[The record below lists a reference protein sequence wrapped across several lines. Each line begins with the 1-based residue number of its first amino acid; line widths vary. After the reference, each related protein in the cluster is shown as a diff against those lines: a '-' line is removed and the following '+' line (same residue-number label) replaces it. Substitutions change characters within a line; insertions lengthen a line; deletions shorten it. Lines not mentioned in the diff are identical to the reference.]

1 MRGDYNMTDRLLAR
15 PARGC
20 ALVLAAALLCAPA
33 AAGAQRS
40 NISVELHANKNVT
53 AASLGLPEFPL
64 ARAYTNSG
72 NESPVD
78 LGFTF
83 GDVHFRVLVSK
94 YLTAASPRQVFDFY
108 RKPLARYGDVLE
120 CDHGEPVGRLK
131 ITRAGL
137 TCSDSV
143 GGEHSRINGGSDS
156 SHELRSGSPDLFR
169 IVALDTP
176 HADSTQFTLLLI
188 ELPKSSGSDGTSK

>member
-1 MRGDYNMTDRLLAR
+1 MIDRLPASSALA
-15 PARGC
+15 AKV
-20 ALVLAAALLCAPA
+20 LLAAAMLCAPTVVR
-33 AAGAQRS
+33 AQRS

-53 AASLGLPEFPL
+53 AANLGLPDFPS
-64 ARAYTNSG
+64 ARAYTDSD

-94 YLTAASPRQVFDFY
+94 YLTGALPRQVFDFY

-120 CDHGEPVGRLK
+120 CNHGEPVGPLK
-131 ITRAGL
+131 ITRSGL
-137 TCSDSV
+137 TCADSV
-143 GGEHSRINGGSDS
+143 GGKHAHISGDFDS
-156 SHELRSGSPDLFR
+156 GHELRSGNPSLFR
-169 IVALDTP
+169 IVALDSP

-188 ELPKSSGSDGTSK
+188 ELPKDKGAGGTSR

>member
-1 MRGDYNMTDRLLAR
+1 MIHRLSALSARRSVLLLA
-15 PARGC
+15 G
-20 ALVLAAALLCAPA
+20 ALLCAPVA
-33 AAGAQRS
+33 AVAQRS

-53 AASLGLPEFPL
+53 AASLGLPDFPS
-64 ARAYTNSG
+64 ARAYTDSG
-72 NESPVD
+72 SDSPVD

-143 GGEHSRINGGSDS
+143 GGKDAHVNGGSDS
-156 SHELRSGSPDLFR
+156 SRELRSGSPSMFR
-169 IVALDTP
+169 IVALETP
-176 HADSTQFTLLLI
+176 HADSTQFTLLLV
-188 ELPKSSGSDGTSK
+188 ELPKEKGSEGASR

>member
-1 MRGDYNMTDRLLAR
+1 MIDRLLASCAR
-15 PARGC
+15 PF
-20 ALVLAAALLCAPA
+20 ALLLAGAIVCIPA
-33 AAGAQRS
+33 SARAQRS

-53 AASLGLPEFPL
+53 AASLGLPDFPS
-64 ARAYTNSG
+64 ARAYTDSSND
-72 NESPVD
+72 SPVD

-94 YLTAASPRQVFDFY
+94 YLTAASPRKVFDFY

-120 CDHGEPVGRLK
+120 CDHGEPVGALK
-131 ITRAGL
+131 ITRTGL

-143 GGEHSRINGGSDS
+143 GGKNAHVNGGSDS
-156 SHELRSGSPDLFR
+156 DHELRSGSPSLFR

-176 HADSTQFTLLLI
+176 HADSTQFTLLLV
-188 ELPKSSGSDGTSK
+188 ELPKDSGSEGTSR

>member
-1 MRGDYNMTDRLLAR
+1 MIDRR
-15 PARGC
+15 PASPTR
-20 ALVLAAALLCAPA
+20 ASLVLLAAAALCAPIVA
-33 AAGAQRS
+33 RAQRS

-53 AASLGLPEFPL
+53 AANLGLPDFPS
-64 ARAYTNSG
+64 ARAYTDSA

-120 CDHGEPVGRLK
+120 CDHGEAVGALK
-131 ITRAGL
+131 ITRGGL
-137 TCSDSV
+137 TCADSV
-143 GGEHSRINGGSDS
+143 GGTHSHVSGDFDS
-156 SHELRSGSPDLFR
+156 GRELRSGNPSLFR
-169 IVALDTP
+169 IVALESP
-176 HADSTQFTLLLI
+176 HADSTQFSLLLI
-188 ELPKSSGSDGTSK
+188 ELPKDTGSEGRSR

>member
-1 MRGDYNMTDRLLAR
+1 MMHRLPTLSACR
-15 PARGC
+15 F
-20 ALVLAAALLCAPA
+20 VLLLTGAIVCTPIAAW
-33 AAGAQRS
+33 AQRS
-40 NISVELHANKNVT
+40 NISVELHANKDVT
-53 AASLGLPEFPL
+53 AASLGLPDFPS
-64 ARAYTNSG
+64 ARAYTDSAND
-72 NESPVD
+72 SPVD

-120 CDHGEPVGRLK
+120 CDHGEPVGHLR
-131 ITRAGL
+131 ITRGGL

-143 GGEHSRINGGSDS
+143 GGKSSHVNGGSDS
-156 SHELRSGSPDLFR
+156 SHELRSGSPSLFR

-176 HADSTQFTLLLI
+176 HADSTQFTLLLV
-188 ELPKSSGSDGTSK
+188 ELPKESASEETSK